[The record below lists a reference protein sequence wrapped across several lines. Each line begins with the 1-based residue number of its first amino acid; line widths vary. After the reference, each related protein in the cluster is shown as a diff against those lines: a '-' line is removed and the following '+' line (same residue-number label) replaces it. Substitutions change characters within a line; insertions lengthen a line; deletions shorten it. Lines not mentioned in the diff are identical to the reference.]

1 MTKSISQSRITERKN
16 IINERI
22 SKLERFV
29 LEENIPNL
37 AKQAFEINLKHLREE
52 YKQLEL
58 LERSLENEEP

>member
-1 MTKSISQSRITERKN
+1 MITERKN

-37 AKQAFEINLKHLREE
+37 AKKAFEINLKHLREE

-58 LERSLENEEP
+58 LEGV

>member
-1 MTKSISQSRITERKN
+1 MTKSISQSMITERKN

-29 LEENIPNL
+29 LEENI
-37 AKQAFEINLKHLREE
+37 KKAFEINLKHLREE

-58 LERSLENEEP
+58 LEGV

>member
-16 IINERI
+16 IITKRI

-29 LEENIPNL
+29 LDENIPNL
-37 AKQAFEINLKHLREE
+37 AKKAFEINLRHLREE

-58 LERSLENEEP
+58 LEGSLESEEP

>member
-16 IINERI
+16 TITKRI

-29 LEENIPNL
+29 LEENMPNL
-37 AKQAFEINLKHLREE
+37 AKKAFEINLRHLREE

-58 LERSLENEEP
+58 LEWSLESEEP